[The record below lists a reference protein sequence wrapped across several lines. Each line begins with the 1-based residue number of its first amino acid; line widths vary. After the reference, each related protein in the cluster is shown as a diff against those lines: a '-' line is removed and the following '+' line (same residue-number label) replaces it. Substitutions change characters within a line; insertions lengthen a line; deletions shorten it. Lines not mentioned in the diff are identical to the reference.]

1 MKITI
6 TKGENEE
13 KIKEFEIPTEKIVK
27 GITKLGVFSFVS
39 REVMRVRPPKRN
51 IGVIFNWM
59 TAVAVTDA
67 IIELGEGMFF
77 KKEPE
82 VVAECEPFSKFAVK
96 KNEEPTEDPDED
108 DENSEPFSK
117 FAVKE
122 DEESKE
128 E

>member
-6 TKGENEE
+6 TKGEGENEE
-13 KIKEFEIPTEKIVK
+13 KIKEFDIPTEKIVK
-27 GITKLGVFSFVS
+27 GITKLGVFSLVS

-51 IGVIFNWM
+51 VGVIFNWM

-82 VVAECEPFSKFAVK
+82 VVQEVKASDADCEPFSKFAADAEK
-96 KNEEPTEDPDED
+96 YNEEP
-108 DENSEPFSK
+108 
-117 FAVKE
+117 
-122 DEESKE
+122 KE

>member
-82 VVAECEPFSKFAVK
+82 VVQEVKASDAEC
-96 KNEEPTEDPDED
+96 
-108 DENSEPFSK
+108 EPFSK

-122 DEESKE
+122 DEEPKE